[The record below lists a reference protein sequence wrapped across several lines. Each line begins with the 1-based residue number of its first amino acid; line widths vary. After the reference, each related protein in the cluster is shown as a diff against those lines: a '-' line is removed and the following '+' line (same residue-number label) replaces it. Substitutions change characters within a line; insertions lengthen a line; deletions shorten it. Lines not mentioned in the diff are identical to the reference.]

1 MLEIKGGHDQAKY
14 FLRTDVSKVLKKS
27 RINCGES
34 QICIS
39 RVNPRWSGP
48 ITRETKICD
57 SPQLMPRMLEIIGG
71 HDQAKYFL
79 RTDVSKVLKKSRI
92 NCGESQIFV
101 SRVIG
106 PDHLGFTR
114 EIQICDSPQ
123 LMPRML
129 EIIGGHDQAKY
140 FLRTDVSK
148 VLKKSRINC
157 GES

>member
-1 MLEIKGGHDQAKY
+1 
-14 FLRTDVSKVLKKS
+14 
-27 RINCGES
+27 
-34 QICIS
+34 
-39 RVNPRWSGP
+39 
-48 ITRETKICD
+48 
-57 SPQLMPRMLEIIGG
+57 MPRMLEIIGG
-71 HDQAKYFL
+71 HDQAKSFL

-129 EIIGGHDQAKY
+129 EMIGGHDQATECQFRY
-140 FLRTDVSK
+140 SDLTRETLYK
-148 VLKKSRINC
+148 VRGIAEL
-157 GES
+157 

>member
-1 MLEIKGGHDQAKY
+1 
-14 FLRTDVSKVLKKS
+14 
-27 RINCGES
+27 
-34 QICIS
+34 
-39 RVNPRWSGP
+39 
-48 ITRETKICD
+48 
-57 SPQLMPRMLEIIGG
+57 MPRMLEIIGG
-71 HDQAKYFL
+71 HDQAKSFL

-101 SRVIG
+101 SRVTG

-129 EIIGGHDQAKY
+129 EIIGRHDQAKY

-148 VLKKSRINC
+148 VLKKFRINC
-157 GES
+157 GESQIFVSRAIGPAQLGWNKYVFLSPKKIALNLHTPLILFD